1 MEEAGELVPSS
12 PLLVVGLVSLMR
24 LPPAELLADPLLPPL
39 VQLLVV
45 TVLLPPLSLP
55 LPLPLLLRTT
65 SIGVAALAGLALAPA
80 VALAAS
86 SSSTLS
92 LPSDPSE
99 PLLRAPPYPLAS
111 AAPLSLPVGV
121 S

>member
-1 MEEAGELVPSS
+1 
-12 PLLVVGLVSLMR
+12 MR

-55 LPLPLLLRTT
+55 LPLPLPLLLRTT
-65 SIGVAALAGLALAPA
+65 SIGVAALAALALAPA

>member
-1 MEEAGELVPSS
+1 MDEAGELVPSS
-12 PLLVVGLVSLMR
+12 PLPLLLVGRVSLMR
-24 LPPAELLADPLLPPL
+24 LPPAELLAEPLLPPL

-55 LPLPLLLRTT
+55 LPLPLRTT
-65 SIGVAALAGLALAPA
+65 SMGVAALAGLALAPA